1 MRRRDSLRHALRQGA
16 GVEELL
22 KVFDAVRAT
31 HEAMDPEA
39 FNDDGTYK
47 THINQVHSG
56 GPPLF
61 SYSGYANKEG
71 FHRSSSQRRGKKA
84 RDQQRAQV
92 LGFEPRTYRAER
104 LGPNNRAR
112 P

>member
-1 MRRRDSLRHALRQGA
+1 MRCRDSLRHALRQGA

-56 GPPLF
+56 PPPI
-61 SYSGYANKEG
+61 SYSGHANKEG
-71 FHRSSSQRRGKKA
+71 LHRSSSQRRGKKA
-84 RDQQRAQV
+84 RDQQGAQV

-104 LGPNNRAR
+104 LCPYDCAR
-112 P
+112 PN

>member
-1 MRRRDSLRHALRQGA
+1 MIRNRDSLRHALRQGA

-22 KVFDAVRAT
+22 KVFDEVRAT
-31 HEAMDPEA
+31 HSAMRADA

-56 GPPLF
+56 GPLF

-71 FHRSSSQRRGKKA
+71 LHRSSSQRRGKKA
-84 RDQQRAQV
+84 RDQQGAQV

-104 LGPNNRAR
+104 LGPNDCAR